1 MQLCIG
7 GWRGNIMN
15 RAMILIG
22 IGIGA
27 GLMYA
32 LDPQQGNRRRALARD
47 KFTKA
52 VHKTGHAVGA
62 TSRDVAN
69 RATGVAASVQSRF
82 FEDNAPDDVVEARVR
97 ARLGRISSHPGAIDV
112 TAKDGLITV
121 HGPVFKSEMASV
133 LRGVSSVRG
142 VQHVENRLEPHEP
155 NERVPGLQ
163 GGTMRL
169 TARTG
174 WSPTAKLA
182 VGLTGAVLTAV
193 ALFRRD
199 KPGMVL
205 GGIGLALVTR
215 AISDV
220 GMEQFGDLIA
230 REQPEDQAV
239 SIPVR
244 IGPNQDAPRTPRPPG
259 MSDRIH

>member
-1 MQLCIG
+1 
-7 GWRGNIMN
+7 MN

-47 KFTKA
+47 KFAKA
-52 VHKTGHAVGA
+52 VHRTGHAVGA

-69 RATGVAASVQSRF
+69 RATGVAASLHSRF

-112 TAKDGLITV
+112 TARDGLITL
-121 HGPVFKSEMASV
+121 HGPVFRSEMAAVVRS
-133 LRGVSSVRG
+133 VSSVRG

-163 GGTMRL
+163 GGTPRL
-169 TARTG
+169 AERSG
-174 WSPTAKLA
+174 WSPTRKLA
-182 VGLTGAVLTAV
+182 VGLTGAVLTTV
-193 ALFRRD
+193 ALFRHD

-220 GMEQFGDLIA
+220 GMEQLGDLIP
-230 REQPEDQAV
+230 REQPEAEGV
-239 SIPVR
+239 SIPVK
-244 IGPNQDAPRTPRPPG
+244 IGPNPDTPRTPPPPG
-259 MSDRIH
+259 VSDRIH